1 MLKIY
6 IASTH
11 YYDAKKI
18 VDSIKEGNYLIFQR
32 EVKNPY
38 DNMAAAI
45 MDLDKN
51 KPQILWMPVKL
62 SLGSFIR
69 KNGPGII

>member
-6 IASTH
+6 IAGTH

-18 VDSIKEGNYLIFQR
+18 ADSIKEGNYLIFQR

-38 DNMAAAI
+38 DNMAVAI

-62 SLGSFIR
+62 SL
-69 KNGPGII
+69 

>member
-1 MLKIY
+1 VNL
-6 IASTH
+6 AGSH

-45 MDLDKN
+45 MDLNKN

-69 KNGPGII
+69 RNGPGII